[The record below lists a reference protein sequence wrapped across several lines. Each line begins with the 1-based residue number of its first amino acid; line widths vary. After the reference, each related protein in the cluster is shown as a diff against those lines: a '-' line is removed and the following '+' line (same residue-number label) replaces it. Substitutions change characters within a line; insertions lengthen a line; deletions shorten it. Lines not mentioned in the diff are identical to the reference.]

1 MTRNASG
8 VVARERKDLLEGTI
22 QSRDPEYSRGEVVVV
37 VVEHIRDHMLDG
49 SKP

>member
-37 VVEHIRDHMLDG
+37 VEHIRDHMLDG